1 MISNIDSNRRS
12 SIPSPLRQN
21 SSVVSRQSLGFP
33 PAGSVGTSKHWGSC
47 LRPQGRFTDLPPV
60 IATRYGGLPQ
70 QTRWRLLRRLGL
82 PGEVPLRGHH
92 GGLLQPEADQNT
104 RPHPAV
110 HRRAV
115 SHHSPSEVGGWRG
128 RTSSVVSDHLCVVRP
143 RRLNN
148 NEFAVLEATGIFKK
162 LPQLRKM

>member
-1 MISNIDSNRRS
+1 MISNIDSNRKTQKS
-12 SIPSPLRQN
+12 FIPSALRQN
-21 SSVVSRQSLGFP
+21 SSAVSRPSLGFP
-33 PAGSVGTSKHWGSC
+33 PTVTSKRWGSC
-47 LRPQGRFTDLPPV
+47 LRPRGRFADFLPV

-70 QTRWRLLRRLGL
+70 QTRRRLLRRLGL

-115 SHHSPSEVGGWRG
+115 SLRCESKVGGWWG
-128 RTSSVVSDHLCVVRP
+128 RTSCVVSDHLCVVRP